1 VAGKKER
8 QRRLARERYER
19 NLTRRA
25 EQQERARK
33 YSAIALVCLVVV
45 GLGVGGFFLFSG
57 GSGSSPKAASSPA
70 APAPTPASTTS
81 GSPSPASPP
90 ASPSPASPSP
100 SAAAPVA
107 EPAHTC
113 AYNVGGTAARKVSLP
128 PRHPD
133 FTAHYQAT
141 IRTNRGNIVINLL
154 NSKATC
160 TVNSFVSLAKQKYF
174 SQTTCHRLTTSGI
187 FVLQC
192 GDPTGTGSGGPGY
205 QFRDE
210 NLAKAKYVAGT
221 VAMANAGPNTNGS
234 QFFLVYQKSAGLQP
248 NYTPFGTIVSGL
260 KIVQNVAKAGSD
272 NANGPGDGHPK
283 EKVVIKSVTIKKT

>member
-19 NLTRRA
+19 NLSRRVA
-25 EQQERARK
+25 HQERARRITGITL
-33 YSAIALVCLVVV
+33 ACLLVA
-45 GLGVGGFFLFSG
+45 GLGVGGFFLFG
-57 GSGSSPKAASSPA
+57 GGPAHHPA
-70 APAPTPASTTS
+70 AAAPSRPAST
-81 GSPSPASPP
+81 PS
-90 ASPSPASPSP
+90 ASPSP
-100 SAAAPVA
+100 SAAVPVA

-113 AYNVGGTAARKVSLP
+113 AYNVTGAASRKVGLP
-128 PRHPD
+128 PKHPD
-133 FTAHYQAT
+133 FRAHYQAI

-160 TVNSFVSLAKQKYF
+160 AVNSFVSLASQKFYNKT
-174 SQTTCHRLTTSGI
+174 SCHRLVTSGI

-205 QFRDE
+205 QFSDE
-210 NLAKAKYVAGT
+210 NLAGAKYPAGT
-221 VAMANAGPNTNGS
+221 LAMANSGPNTTGS
-234 QFFLVYQKSAGLQP
+234 QFFLVYKNTPGLQP

-272 NANGPGDGHPK
+272 NAFAAQGGGGHPK

>member
-8 QRRLARERYER
+8 QRRLARERYQR
-19 NLTRRA
+19 NLSRRA
-25 EQQERARK
+25 AHQDRARRITGITL
-33 YSAIALVCLVVV
+33 ACLLVA
-45 GLGVGGFFLFSG
+45 GLGVGGFFLFG
-57 GSGSSPKAASSPA
+57 GGPAHHPAAAAPSSPA
-70 APAPTPASTTS
+70 TTPAAV
-81 GSPSPASPP
+81 PS
-90 ASPSPASPSP
+90 ASPSP

-113 AYNVGGTAARKVSLP
+113 AYNVSGTAARKVALP
-128 PRHPD
+128 PKHPD
-133 FTAHYQAT
+133 FRAHYQAT

-160 TVNSFVSLAKQKYF
+160 AVNSFVSLASQKF
-174 SQTTCHRLTTSGI
+174 FNQTSCHRLTTSGI

-205 QFRDE
+205 QFGYE
-210 NLAKAKYVAGT
+210 NLSGAKYVAGT
-221 VAMANAGPNTNGS
+221 VAMAHSSQPNSNGS
-234 QFFLVYQKSAGLQP
+234 QFFLVYKDSTSLP
-248 NYTPFGTIVSGL
+248 SNYTPFGTIVSGL

-272 NANGPGDGHPK
+272 NAFATAPGQSGDGHPK

>member
-1 VAGKKER
+1 MAGKKER

-19 NLTRRA
+19 NLSRRVA
-25 EQQERARK
+25 HQERARRITGITL
-33 YSAIALVCLVVV
+33 ACLLVA
-45 GLGVGGFFLFSG
+45 GLGLGGFFLFG
-57 GSGSSPKAASSPA
+57 GGPANHPA
-70 APAPTPASTTS
+70 AATPSRPAATT
-81 GSPSPASPP
+81 
-90 ASPSPASPSP
+90 PASPSP

-113 AYNVGGTAARKVSLP
+113 VYNVSGTASRKVGLP
-128 PRHPD
+128 PKHPD
-133 FTAHYQAT
+133 FRAHYQAT

-160 TVNSFVSLAKQKYF
+160 AVNSFVSLASQKFYN
-174 SQTTCHRLTTSGI
+174 QTSCHRLTTSGI

-205 QFRDE
+205 QFGYE
-210 NLAKAKYVAGT
+210 NLSGAKYVAGT
-221 VAMANAGPNTNGS
+221 VAMAHSSQPNSNGS
-234 QFFLVYQKSAGLQP
+234 QFFLVYKDSTSLP
-248 NYTPFGTIVSGL
+248 SNYTPFGTIVSGL

-272 NANGPGDGHPK
+272 NAFAAQGGDGHPK